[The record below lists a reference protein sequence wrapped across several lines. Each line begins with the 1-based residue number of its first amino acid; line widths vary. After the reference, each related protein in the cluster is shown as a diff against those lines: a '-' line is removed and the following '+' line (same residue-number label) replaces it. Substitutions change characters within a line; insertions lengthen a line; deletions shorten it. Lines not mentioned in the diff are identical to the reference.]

1 MRKAFQKCVNNEI
14 LSMHYWKYNS
24 ICYIWNTRQ
33 IWHKTAMK
41 STWKENNTH
50 SVHQR
55 RFPPHHRPSQST
67 PAWPS
72 EKSSICSQVTSVR
85 PHHSVNKQ
93 KQLFYWLTELRTA
106 SCAPAVSEAHQ
117 AHAAHS
123 GQHTW
128 TRSCPWVQTLLTE
141 EEIEFVVILLGAV
154 SNLFHVNKYRF

>member
-93 KQLFYWLTELRTA
+93 KQLF
-106 SCAPAVSEAHQ
+106 
-117 AHAAHS
+117 
-123 GQHTW
+123 
-128 TRSCPWVQTLLTE
+128 LLTDWTANC
-141 EEIEFVVILLGAV
+141 FLCTCSFWGSPGTRGPLWPAHLDSLLPLSPDSSHGRRNRV
-154 SNLFHVNKYRF
+154 CRHSSRRCQ